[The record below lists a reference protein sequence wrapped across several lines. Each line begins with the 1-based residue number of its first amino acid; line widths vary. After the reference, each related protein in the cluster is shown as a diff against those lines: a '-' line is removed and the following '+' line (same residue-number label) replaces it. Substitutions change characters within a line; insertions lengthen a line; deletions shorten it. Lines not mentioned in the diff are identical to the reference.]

1 MKNYFTFGIS
11 FWSNKYFN
19 VMSLMKF
26 FLSFFLLS
34 IIHLDLLAQENK
46 SDSLLH
52 KKTEL
57 FTLGGTGLSLNT
69 SAPTIPFF
77 SLGLRRTIKS
87 NKSGFISLSNSF
99 LNGKHSANDTIVYSS
114 LEHYD
119 FTGRDLYII
128 FLQTGLNH
136 KLLNSKNK
144 FDLYLNYSL
153 DIYFARR
160 TALFGNSILGKSKL
174 ENPLNSINWGLT
186 TGLIF
191 QYKIARFLVL
201 SANLNVAY
209 SIRFSPF
216 GIGMTPIAQLGCYFK
231 IK

>member
-1 MKNYFTFGIS
+1 
-11 FWSNKYFN
+11 
-19 VMSLMKF
+19 MKF

-57 FTLGGTGLSLNT
+57 FTLGGIGLSFNSL
-69 SAPTIPFF
+69 APRVPYF
-77 SLGLRRTIKS
+77 SLGLRRTIKA
-87 NKSGFISLSNSF
+87 NKCGFISLSNSF
-99 LNGKHSANDTIVYSS
+99 LNAKHSVNDTIDYSS
-114 LEHYD
+114 LKRYD
-119 FTGRDLYII
+119 FTGRDLYIL
-128 FLQTGLNH
+128 FLQAGLNH
-136 KLLNSKNK
+136 NLLNSKNK

-174 ENPLNSINWGLT
+174 ENPVNSINWGLT

-191 QYKIARFLVL
+191 QYKIARFLIL

-216 GIGMTPIAQLGCYFK
+216 GIGMTPILQLGCYFK

>member
-1 MKNYFTFGIS
+1 
-11 FWSNKYFN
+11 
-19 VMSLMKF
+19 MKF

-34 IIHLDLLAQENK
+34 IIQLDLFAQENK
-46 SDSLLH
+46 SDSILT
-52 KKTEL
+52 KRTDL
-57 FTLGGTGLSLNT
+57 FALGGIGLSIYNT
-69 SAPTIPFF
+69 QSPTIPFF

-99 LNGKHSANDTIVYSS
+99 LNGKHSVNDTIVYSS

-174 ENPLNSINWGLT
+174 ENPINSINWGLT